1 MTRTIVV
8 ALMLVV
14 SATAGAQQFYS
25 DNQWV
30 APHGVAT
37 MIPVVGEEYSMFLA
51 VAALAPE
58 WEFNL
63 GATRFYEDSKTNTD
77 AFTTG
82 TFYLKH
88 RMWQNAEETGGAAIM
103 FGTGIN
109 PGHIEAG
116 RETETFR
123 SWWANYVYT
132 IPFRGGDITWD
143 LLPGFNVDFD
153 LQRTDET
160 TDDTAW
166 AFTYGS
172 RVAIYK
178 VIPQSAIVAEVFGG
192 TGEGGAPA
200 AYRAGVRWESPKLII
215 SATYSDTFDSSR
227 GLGFEIGFMYFT
239 DPRFCFGGCK

>member
-1 MTRTIVV
+1 MNWI
-8 ALMLVV
+8 ALAALALCAAQVN
-14 SATAGAQQFYS
+14 AQQMYS

-37 MIPVVGEEYSMFLA
+37 AVGTVGEEYSTVLM

-63 GATRFYEDSKTNTD
+63 GATRFYDDRATNTD
-77 AFTTG
+77 AYTTG
-82 TFYLKH
+82 TFFLK
-88 RMWQNAEETGGAAIM
+88 RRLWQNADENGGAAIA

-109 PGHIEAG
+109 PSHIEAG
-116 RETETFR
+116 RQTDTFQ

-132 IPFRGGDITWD
+132 FPFRGGDVTWD

-153 LQRTDET
+153 VQKTGEAADE
-160 TDDTAW
+160 TAW

-200 AYRAGVRWESPKLII
+200 AYRAGIRWESPKVVVA
-215 SATYSDTFDSSR
+215 ATYSDTFDGSD
-227 GLGFEIGFMYFT
+227 GIGFEIGVMYFT
-239 DPRFCFGGCK
+239 KPRFCFGGCR